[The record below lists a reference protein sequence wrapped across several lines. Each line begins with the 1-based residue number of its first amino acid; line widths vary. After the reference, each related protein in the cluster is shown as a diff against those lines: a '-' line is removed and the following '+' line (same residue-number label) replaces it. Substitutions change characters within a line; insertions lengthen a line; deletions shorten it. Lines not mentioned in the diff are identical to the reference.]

1 MKILYLLFALLF
13 LAFLSEPGNA
23 QPRCHS
29 QGGRCYFLLCP
40 WNTIDHGQL
49 DCPGTRICCEPKCP
63 GK

>member
-23 QPRCHS
+23 QRICLGGRGFCHS
-29 QGGRCYFLLCP
+29 TPCP
-40 WNTIDHGQL
+40 RSTIDYGKK
-49 DCPGTRICCEPKCP
+49 DCWGSLRCCEPKRP